1 MAKSF
6 FQFQI
11 QFQTLVLLNPDIRYT
26 VLSNF
31 KPINMSLKW
40 TIQFVVDAQLVK
52 ELNSEGVYFRKI
64 SIFFV
69 I

>member
-1 MAKSF
+1 MNSFYENLGGQMAKGF

-11 QFQTLVLLNPDIRYT
+11 QFQTLVLLNPDIYG
-26 VLSNF
+26 LSNF

-52 ELNSEGVYFRKI
+52 
-64 SIFFV
+64 
-69 I
+69 